1 MCIELKFVSI
11 PKNLM
16 NDIDT
21 ESWVGLVWFGLVW
34 FGLVIRSVARGIQTL
49 RV

>member
-1 MCIELKFVSI
+1 
-11 PKNLM
+11 M

-34 FGLVIRSVARGIQTL
+34 FGLVIRSLARVIQTL